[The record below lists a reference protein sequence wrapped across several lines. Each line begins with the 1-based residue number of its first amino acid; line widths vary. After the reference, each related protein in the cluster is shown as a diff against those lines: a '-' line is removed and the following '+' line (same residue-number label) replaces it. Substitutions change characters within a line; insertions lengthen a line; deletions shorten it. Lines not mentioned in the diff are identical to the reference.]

1 MLRKFFEDKI
11 LPEAETSKYGIKVSQ
26 AVRILKEKY
35 KMGIGLQELA
45 KELGVHKVYLSRIF
59 FKTETGLTVS
69 HYIQSL
75 KMEDAKKMLRDT
87 DMKVYDIA
95 ESLGYSQ
102 SQQFSVAF
110 KKMTGDTPH
119 TYRKKSNR

>member
-1 MLRKFFEDKI
+1 
-11 LPEAETSKYGIKVSQ
+11 
-26 AVRILKEKY
+26 
-35 KMGIGLQELA
+35 
-45 KELGVHKVYLSRIF
+45 
-59 FKTETGLTVS
+59 
-69 HYIQSL
+69 
-75 KMEDAKKMLRDT
+75 MEDAKKMLRDT

-119 TYRKKSNR
+119 TYRKSNR